1 MKELKN
7 TTMLST
13 PLKIH
18 KKRAKTGIDKNLLS
32 LGGTSTLTAKILIKK
47 G

>member
-1 MKELKN
+1 
-7 TTMLST
+7 MLST

-32 LGGTSTLTAKILIKK
+32 LGGTLILTEKILTKK